1 MGNSYFPCE
10 NKGNSIMNIRS
21 ALRGAFSV
29 RSQQDIERAYL
40 EQSSSR
46 TDLER
51 RQREIEQ
58 GLLRPKRF
66 GL

>member
-1 MGNSYFPCE
+1 
-10 NKGNSIMNIRS
+10 MNIRS